1 MPGIACRRRQQNGVH
16 TPHTE
21 KLMADDK
28 SAAPPAAAANN
39 PYTQT
44 HTVVPGD
51 TLSKI
56 AQKYYGDAS
65 LYPQIFQANRDVLSD
80 PNKISPGQKLRIP

>member
-1 MPGIACRRRQQNGVH
+1 
-16 TPHTE
+16 
-21 KLMADDK
+21 MADDNK
-28 SAAPPAAAANN
+28 PAADN

-44 HTVVPGD
+44 HVVQSGD

-56 AQKYYGDAS
+56 AEKYYGDAS
-65 LYPQIFQANRDVLSD
+65 LYPKIFQANRDVLSD

>member
-1 MPGIACRRRQQNGVH
+1 MGRDPRPAANRRTIMP
-16 TPHTE
+16 
-21 KLMADDK
+21 DDK
-28 SAAPPAAAANN
+28 TTPAAAAAAND

-44 HTVVPGD
+44 YVVQSGD

-65 LYPQIFQANRDVLSD
+65 LYPKIFQANRDQLSD

>member
-1 MPGIACRRRQQNGVH
+1 
-16 TPHTE
+16 
-21 KLMADDK
+21 MADDK
-28 SAAPPAAAANN
+28 TPAPSPAADN

-44 HTVVPGD
+44 YVVQSGD

-56 AQKYYGDAS
+56 AQRYYGDAS
-65 LYPQIFQANRDVLSD
+65 LYTKIFEANRDVLKD

>member
-1 MPGIACRRRQQNGVH
+1 
-16 TPHTE
+16 
-21 KLMADDK
+21 MADEK
-28 SAAPPAAAANN
+28 STAPAAAADN

-44 HTVVPGD
+44 HVVVPGD

-65 LYPQIFQANRDVLSD
+65 LYPKIFQANRDVLSD